1 MAALYTELRAEM
13 KRKGVQNGD
22 IARWIDR
29 SEIYVSHR
37 MTGAAPWSQS
47 EMYTIMQKMHIPLH
61 KLHIV
66 FPQGGMW
73 AGPLEDPPP
82 GIEQQML
89 NVLKQFVRE
98 NAS

>member
-1 MAALYTELRAEM
+1 MAALYSELRTEM
-13 KRKGVQNGD
+13 KRKGVKSHD
-22 IARWIDR
+22 IAVWLNLSDVCI
-29 SEIYVSHR
+29 SKR
-37 MTGAAPWSQS
+37 MTGKTPWTQS
-47 EMYTIMQKMHIPLH
+47 EMYTIMQKMHIPRH

-66 FPQGGMW
+66 FPKDGMW

-98 NAS
+98 ATT

>member
-1 MAALYTELRAEM
+1 MAEKYHVLRKVM
-13 KRKGVQNGD
+13 QHKGVEGRD

-29 SEIYVSHR
+29 SEVYVSHR
-37 MTGAAPWSQS
+37 MTGASPWSQS
-47 EMYTIMQKMHIPLH
+47 EMYTIMQKLHIPLH

-82 GIEQQML
+82 TAAQK
-89 NVLKQFVRE
+89 VLAALEEYIKE
-98 NAS
+98 TAC

>member
-13 KRKGVQNGD
+13 KRKGVKAYDIAVWLNLSERSIHSRLTGD
-22 IARWIDR
+22 I
-29 SEIYVSHR
+29 
-37 MTGAAPWSQS
+37 PWSQP

-82 GIEQQML
+82 TAEQELCAAIRKM
-89 NVLKQFVRE
+89 VRE
-98 NAS
+98 AVK